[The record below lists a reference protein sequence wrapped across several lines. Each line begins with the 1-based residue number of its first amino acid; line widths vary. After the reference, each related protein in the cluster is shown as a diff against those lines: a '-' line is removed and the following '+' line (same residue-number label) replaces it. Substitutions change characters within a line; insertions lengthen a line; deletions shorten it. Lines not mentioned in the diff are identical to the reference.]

1 MDKDV
6 KEMLLT
12 ASGIFIMLGL
22 DVLLIFLS
30 LLNAA
35 LGVSVFIYNEQNYK
49 LLICS
54 AVSIGVAGICVW
66 KIRSDLKQAKK
77 FDEKWS
83 GKRD

>member
-6 KEMLLT
+6 KEMLLG
-12 ASGIFIMLGL
+12 ASGLFIMIGL

-35 LGVSVFIYNEQNYK
+35 LGVSIFIYDEQNYK
-49 LLICS
+49 FLICS

-66 KIRSDLKQAKK
+66 KIRSDFKQAKK

-83 GKRD
+83 GKHD

>member
-1 MDKDV
+1 MNKDV
-6 KEMLLT
+6 KEMLLG
-12 ASGIFIMLGL
+12 ASGLFIMLGL

-35 LGVSVFIYNEQNYK
+35 LGVSVFIYEEQRPSF
-49 LLICS
+49 LICS

-66 KIRSDLKQAKK
+66 KIRSDLRKAKQ

-83 GKRD
+83 GKND

>member
-6 KEMLLT
+6 KEMLLS

-30 LLNAA
+30 LLNTA
-35 LGVSVFIYNEQNYK
+35 LGVSVFIYDEQRVSF
-49 LLICS
+49 LICS
-54 AVSIGVAGICVW
+54 AISLGVAGICTW
-66 KIRSDLKQAKK
+66 KIRLDLKTAKK